1 MVSTIWVLTGNAAVP
16 RLRLGQLFRG
26 FRMRCGGGEARGEIR
41 KFPQIAQ
48 PTAKSGSQAVG
59 GGVQP
64 SWGAAGQLAQG
75 PRPWEAGQGAGIKQ
89 VQHCLLF
96 SLLLMGSSGTW
107 YHE

>member
-59 GGVQP
+59 GG
-64 SWGAAGQLAQG
+64 GAAQLGGSWPVGTGTQALGSWARGRDKAG
-75 PRPWEAGQGAGIKQ
+75 PT
-89 VQHCLLF
+89 LSSLF
-96 SLLLMGSSGTW
+96 SLAYGLLWNLVS
-107 YHE
+107 